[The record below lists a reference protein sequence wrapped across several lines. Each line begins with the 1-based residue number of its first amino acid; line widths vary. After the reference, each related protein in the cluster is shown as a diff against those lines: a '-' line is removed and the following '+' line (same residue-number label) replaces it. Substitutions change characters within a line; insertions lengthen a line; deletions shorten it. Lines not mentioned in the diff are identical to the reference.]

1 MKKLDF
7 VVEVTA
13 SLQMEVADDF
23 DCSDLIVGK
32 NVPQQIVVDA
42 LIHRIKILN
51 GSDDIGEA
59 ISISDV
65 VELPL

>member
-7 VVEVTA
+7 VVEVAA

-32 NVPQQIVVDA
+32 NVPFHLVETALVNRIARLADA
-42 LIHRIKILN
+42 
-51 GSDDIGEA
+51 DDVG
-59 ISISDV
+59 
-65 VELPL
+65 